1 MIWGASPRLLC
12 PGFAVPV
19 ISYARRFFT
28 PAVDPGACGG
38 GALAG
43 FSAGVLCKYPPAV
56 FSVSES
62 VVCAGWGTC
71 TPLNTSDILNLYRV

>member
-1 MIWGASPRLLC
+1 MHERGEAPRISGV
-12 PGFAVPV
+12 PHTPFAVPV
-19 ISYARRFFT
+19 
-28 PAVDPGACGG
+28 VEPGVCGG